1 MSSSQHPRS
10 RGSDWLALGRAQIRV
25 PIGIAAAYD
34 GPVLGRFARAAAGR
48 SARRRCRSA
57 ACRRSSFG
65 QGGEQGRGRPRFS
78 SPASPGEGA
87 SIRRS
92 SGSAA
97 AWRRWASGHRGRAG
111 GSRRGRVD
119 AGGSEPGREAV
130 EEVLCRPDA
139 ARSGISLLGVSG
151 GGTLA
156 LRTAADPRLTE
167 RVSIVLALAP
177 LCGRGGDSGRHDGRL
192 PGRIRARAVHGR

>member
-34 GPVLGRFARAAAGR
+34 GPVLGRFARAAAGPVR
-48 SARRRCRSA
+48 EEEMQVGGVPAIVFR
-57 ACRRSSFG
+57 
-65 QGGEQGRGRPRFS
+65 QGGEQGRGRPRSS

-97 AWRRWASGHRGRAG
+97 AWRPLGIWPSWP
-111 GSRRGRVD
+111 SRR
-119 AGGSEPGREAV
+119 
-130 EEVLCRPDA
+130 VL
-139 ARSGISLLGVSG
+139 
-151 GGTLA
+151 
-156 LRTAADPRLTE
+156 PRA
-167 RVSIVLALAP
+167 S
-177 LCGRGGDSGRHDGRL
+177 
-192 PGRIRARAVHGR
+192 